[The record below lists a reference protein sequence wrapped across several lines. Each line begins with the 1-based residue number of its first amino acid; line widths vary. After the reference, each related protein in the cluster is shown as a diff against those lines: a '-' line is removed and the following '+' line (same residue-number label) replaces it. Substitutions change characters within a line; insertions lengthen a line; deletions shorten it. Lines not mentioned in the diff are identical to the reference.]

1 MNEPIV
7 RPSITTLTIRW
18 MARAWSLASV
28 GFVLLMFIGSGLAEG
43 FNPAQFTPR
52 DWVGLSFFP
61 FGVCLGIVMAW
72 RWEGLGG
79 SITVGSLMAFYAAL
93 WVMSSRFP
101 DGPYFALVAAPG
113 VLFLI
118 CWLLSRDRE

>member
-1 MNEPIV
+1 
-7 RPSITTLTIRW
+7 
-18 MARAWSLASV
+18 
-28 GFVLLMFIGSGLAEG
+28 MFIGSGLMEG

-52 DWVGLSFFP
+52 DWVGLFFFP

-93 WVMSSRFP
+93 WVMGSRLP
-101 DGPYFALVAAPG
+101 GGPYFALVAAPG

-118 CWLLSRDRE
+118 CWLLSRYRE